1 LYHGAKR
8 VKCRS
13 CGHEIAKNA
22 IVCYRC
28 GAPTAA
34 LAPERPIA
42 AGPLRGRRWLLV
54 ALVVAAVLCAALAV
68 GLVRHLL

>member
-1 LYHGAKR
+1 LYHGAES
-8 VKCRS
+8 VKCGS
-13 CGHEIAKNA
+13 CGHEIAANA

-34 LAPERPIA
+34 PTVGPIA
-42 AGPLRGRRWLLV
+42 ARPPGGRRWLLV
-54 ALVVAAVLCAALAV
+54 VLVVAVVVCAALVV